1 MDLLDTLLGGRGCS
15 TDGSLTRNPI
25 TSMVDSVFNS
35 HVAVG
40 QNGQVPSLADEQ
52 GFYMEQPTF
61 QAGQAPGWQ
70 ESYSGSEVGSG
81 FNSVSLATP
90 FVTALLNTSGL
101 DLILLSVLCR
111 SFSSK
116 CWDG

>member
-40 QNGQVPSLADEQ
+40 QNGQLPSLADEQ
-52 GFYMEQPTF
+52 GYYMEQPSF
-61 QAGQAPGWQ
+61 QAEQAPGWQ
-70 ESYSGSEVGSG
+70 ENYSGLEVGSG
-81 FNSVSLATP
+81 FKSVSLATAIM
-90 FVTALLNTSGL
+90 TAL
-101 DLILLSVLCR
+101 
-111 SFSSK
+111 
-116 CWDG
+116 